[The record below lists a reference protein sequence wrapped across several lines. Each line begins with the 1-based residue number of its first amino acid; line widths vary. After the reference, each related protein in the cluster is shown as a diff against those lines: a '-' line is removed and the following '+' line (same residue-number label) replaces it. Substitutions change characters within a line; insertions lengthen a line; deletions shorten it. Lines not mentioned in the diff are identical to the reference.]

1 MSNDTITDGTA
12 ADSTAADSRARGHRA
27 TGEAIVV
34 RGLRLDVRGDL
45 TGGSRTVVHDIS
57 FTVRSGA
64 SFGIV
69 GESGSGKTLTTRA
82 LAGLLPSAATVSG
95 GSIRVLG
102 EEYAN
107 ATADRWREL
116 HQRSVGVVF
125 QNPMT
130 SLNPRMTVFAQL
142 REALPSGRPR
152 GRADDARRVLELL
165 ESVRV
170 PAAPARLRQ
179 YPHELS
185 GGIAQRVAI
194 AMSLARNPSI
204 LIADEPTTALDA
216 TTQTQVLD
224 LLDELRT
231 SNALTVVLVSHDLD
245 VVRDRCD
252 DVAVMRGGEIVE
264 SGTTAAVATA
274 PAAPYTRELLAST
287 PRALASRR
295 DRDTAGHRDLAGKD
309 TPVLELTE
317 VSKSFDRPRRRG
329 DRAQAWAVDA
339 VSLAVRPGEIVG
351 LVGESGSGKTTTARI
366 AVGLVEPDRGGVR
379 YDGAPVH
386 GGSRETRARWRD
398 KVQFV
403 FQDSYSALN
412 PRYTVGQ
419 CVLEPL
425 LGGRPPSTDEERERA
440 RHVLVEVGLD
450 PDYTD
455 RRPHQLSG
463 GERQRVGIARALV
476 RQPRLIIADEP
487 VSALD
492 VTVQRRILDLIVE
505 LNRRSGTAFLV
516 ISHDLGVIGYL
527 CDRVAVMQ
535 HGRIIEHGAVD
546 EVLRNPRA
554 DFTRQ
559 LTRGLRR
566 SPDGPG
572 SGAIPPA
579 VVDVTS

>member
-1 MSNDTITDGTA
+1 MTNDTITDGA
-12 ADSTAADSRARGHRA
+12 PADDRARGHRA
-27 TGEAIVV
+27 TDEAIVV
-34 RGLRLDVRGDL
+34 RDLRVDVRGHFA
-45 TGGSRTVVHDIS
+45 GGPRTVLHDIS

-82 LAGLLPSAATVSG
+82 LAGLLPSAAAVSG

-107 ATADRWREL
+107 ASADRWREV

-142 REALPSGRPR
+142 REALPSGRSR
-152 GRADDARRVLELL
+152 GRTTDARRVLELL
-165 ESVRV
+165 DSVRV
-170 PAAPARLRQ
+170 PAAAERLRQ

-252 DVAVMRGGEIVE
+252 HVAVMRAGEIVE
-264 SGTTAAVATA
+264 SGTTAAVVTA
-274 PAAPYTRELLAST
+274 PTAPYTRELLAST
-287 PRALASRR
+287 PAALTSRR
-295 DRDTAGHRDLAGKD
+295 DRHAEGHRAFGGKD
-309 TPVLELTE
+309 TPVLELTD
-317 VSKSFDRPRRRG
+317 VSKSFGRARRRG
-329 DRAQAWAVDA
+329 DRTQTWAVDE

-366 AVGLVEPDRGGVR
+366 AIGLVAPDRGEVR
-379 YDGAPVH
+379 YDGVPVR
-386 GGSRETRARWRD
+386 GGGREARAQWRD

-425 LGGRPPSTDEERERA
+425 LGGRRPSTDDERERA
-440 RHVLVEVGLD
+440 RRVLTEVGLD
-450 PDYTD
+450 PDFTD

-476 RQPRLIIADEP
+476 KQPRLIIADEP

-492 VTVQRRILDLIVE
+492 VTVQRKILDLIVE
-505 LNRRSGTAFLV
+505 LNRKSGTAFLV

-535 HGRIIEHGAVD
+535 DGRIVEHGAVD
-546 EVLRNPRA
+546 DVLRNPRA

-559 LTRGLRR
+559 LTSGLRR
-566 SPDGPG
+566 PPHGPEPDPLP
-572 SGAIPPA
+572 SA